1 MLTEEQ
7 VKEIQEMATEG
18 VNTWIKKLLYGPIM
32 VELINGQTDLF
43 MLRMRGALGEN
54 EKRNVRKVVQ
64 ETMKTEIVKMLANTM
79 PK

>member
-43 MLRMRGALGEN
+43 MLRMRGTVGEN

-64 ETMKTEIVKMLANTM
+64 ETMKTEIVKMLANSL

>member
-7 VKEIQEMATEG
+7 VKEVQEMAIES
-18 VNTWIKKLLYGPIM
+18 VNTWIKKLLYGPVM

-43 MLRMRGALGEN
+43 MLRMHGTIDES
-54 EKRNVRKVVQ
+54 EKRNVRKIVQ
-64 ETMKTEIVKMLANTM
+64 ETMKTEIVKMLANSL